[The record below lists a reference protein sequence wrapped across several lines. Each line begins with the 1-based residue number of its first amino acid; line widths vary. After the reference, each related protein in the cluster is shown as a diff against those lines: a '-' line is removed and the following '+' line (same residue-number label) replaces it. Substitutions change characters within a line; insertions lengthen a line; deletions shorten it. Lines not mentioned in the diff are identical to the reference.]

1 MKKYLFKFNGTVVLN
16 AASYDEAENLIDD
29 LKIDDYVIDE
39 DLFVTDEHGIS
50 PDLKLRESQIGT
62 YHHPL
67 NDPDEF
73 QQYQIRQRHYNLI
86 FKDFLNGMIDKQEL
100 IERISNVDDSDIP
113 TDCNLFASLEM
124 RELDTKALKT
134 VRLCSVD

>member
-1 MKKYLFKFNGTVVLN
+1 MKKYLFQFNGTVFLN
-16 AASYDEAENLIDD
+16 ATSYDEAENLIED

-39 DLFVTDEHGIS
+39 DLFETDEYCIS
-50 PDLKLRESQIGT
+50 PNIKIRKSQLGT
-62 YHHPL
+62 IHHPL
-67 NDPDEF
+67 NDPDEIEQF
-73 QQYQIRQRHYNLI
+73 KIRQSNYHSMFN
-86 FKDFLNGMIDKQEL
+86 DFFNGMIDKQEL